1 MSFARPKSEFKVFEK
16 RDSQS
21 RLNSFINKTKQNNNS
36 NLKLV
41 QSGLSDIS
49 DLCYLQIKGQSQ
61 LEKEIRETQNIQNK
75 LFDES
80 AIHRN
85 EITHEMEPLKSPTK
99 KKEDKVANDNE
110 SIYRDRSPE
119 QCNIN
124 LQILEK

>member
-61 LEKEIRETQNIQNK
+61 LEKEIRET
-75 LFDES
+75 
-80 AIHRN
+80 
-85 EITHEMEPLKSPTK
+85 
-99 KKEDKVANDNE
+99 
-110 SIYRDRSPE
+110 
-119 QCNIN
+119 
-124 LQILEK
+124 